1 MIKLVCDNQLIY
13 KTISNYLIQKDLLLT
28 SSNKKY
34 QTVILIYDNDKAITL
49 IINGHKTEIPLP
61 IDINLLNSKIL
72 KKIIDVNF
80 PIGSHKYFPYQRLIS
95 SQNNKSMLS
104 DIQNL
109 IISNLVINQEGID
122 KDNLYNLIWK
132 RDKLIYINKLDT
144 HLTNLKKKLKQEIN
158 LKINFQ
164 SHNKIL
170 RLLID

>member
-1 MIKLVCDNQLIY
+1 LIKLVCDNQLIY
-13 KTISNYLIQKDLLLT
+13 KTIFNYLTQKDLLLT
-28 SSNKKY
+28 SSNKNY
-34 QTVILIYDNDKAITL
+34 QTEILIYDNDKVITL

-61 IDINLLNSKIL
+61 IDINLLSSQIL

-122 KDNLYNLIWK
+122 KDNLYSLIWK
-132 RDKLIYINKLDT
+132 KDKLIYINKLDT

-164 SHNKIL
+164 SHNKML